1 MKKLKVRP
9 SLLLPGDAAT
19 TRTSRDTQRC
29 KSEMDR
35 ISQTVVDDSGDES
48 GDREQ
53 HDASADGNK
62 QRYTSSF
69 AAAGLFCRW
78 FADVTTARGGKAAA
92 KKRLKKKRKATA
104 ATEADE
110 AEGHPEMSEGRG
122 SEDVLAALSAET
134 AEASEQRELVRTVH
148 LLLPQCRRAHMR
160 GREDQPSDF
169 HHDLDAVDW
178 RRLRTPSPEVGR
190 SSKTYAGVSDLNH
203 GYEAFQS
210 VRQESPI
217 ICSTPPP
224 FAMSSS
230 PPPPPEFGSA
240 GNQTLPQLQLRVSSS
255 SAACAEAESI
265 DSPPAPTIARRRKGG
280 KRASTEV
287 SFHEA
292 EKKIN
297 QQPLL

>member
-1 MKKLKVRP
+1 
-9 SLLLPGDAAT
+9 
-19 TRTSRDTQRC
+19 
-29 KSEMDR
+29 
-35 ISQTVVDDSGDES
+35 
-48 GDREQ
+48 
-53 HDASADGNK
+53 
-62 QRYTSSF
+62 
-69 AAAGLFCRW
+69 
-78 FADVTTARGGKAAA
+78 
-92 KKRLKKKRKATA
+92 
-104 ATEADE
+104 
-110 AEGHPEMSEGRG
+110 
-122 SEDVLAALSAET
+122 
-134 AEASEQRELVRTVH
+134 
-148 LLLPQCRRAHMR
+148 MR
-160 GREDQPSDF
+160 GREAGPGNYDQPSDF

-280 KRASTEV
+280 KRASTEARILAPGLVQKSDNPGPTGANSRKSTGSFSSKESWV
-287 SFHEA
+287 SVSSTTEIA
-292 EKKIN
+292 DGE
-297 QQPLL
+297 PLPSQAAGYARSRGSVGHPYTCSAPCKYVRKSRGCKDGDLCSHCHLCPWKNVKAPGKEVSQ